1 MQQIRDISVV
11 GRLYLCSKM
20 VFKEIFSMFGYAME
34 GSGGCAKKGKKF
46 CEAEEK

>member
-20 VFKEIFSMFGYAME
+20 VCKEVLSIFGYVME
-34 GSGGCAKKGKKF
+34 GSGGRAKGKNF
-46 CEAEEK
+46 CGEDLL